1 MSFAA
6 ISLTAAV
13 AADVV
18 AVGAA
23 LMISRPRPRTL
34 VAGALTAA
42 CGLAGLLAAAGVLA
56 TGRPIAA
63 HFPHLLPFSGLNFRL
78 DAFGA
83 IFVLAAG
90 GVITAAA
97 LYGISYT
104 RDHLSG
110 RGFQALVPAF
120 ALTLLLV
127 PAADDVWTFLLVWE
141 LMALTSLLL
150 VMAEH
155 RRTRAAREAAV
166 WYGVMTHLGFI
177 ALLLAFSL
185 LAAHAG
191 DGSFA
196 AIERT
201 SASMTPATR
210 SVVFVLALVG
220 FGSKAGMVPLHA
232 WLPRAHPEAPSHISA
247 LMSAAMVNLG
257 IYGLVRVGFSFLGG
271 GPSWW
276 WLIVLTLGAISALFG
291 ILHALASTDLKRML
305 AYSTTENIGLIMIGI
320 GAAGLFATNGRPAL
334 ASAALGAALLWVVN
348 HAAFKGLLFLAAG
361 SVVRATGERDLD
373 RLGGLMER
381 MPTTGVFFMIGAV
394 AIIALPPLNGFISE
408 WLLLQSLFH
417 GVPSPVVIV
426 AVAIPLAIAVIAL
439 TAGLAAA
446 TFVKAAGT
454 GFLALPRSPEA
465 AAATE
470 SPGSMLLGMG
480 VLAGAC
486 GLLAVGVGALA
497 PGLERAIAALGVA
510 HHQAPFRIQDA
521 TLRLPGQTTGTS
533 IVLLAGAL
541 VVGTAVIALGLR
553 ALPGGAR
560 RRRAENWGCGRTQQT
575 ARMEYTAS
583 SFAEP
588 LVRVFDDVLHPD
600 LDVDVTHREES
611 RYYVEAIRLHRG
623 VKDAVEDRV
632 YQPVLRVITAWGTW
646 ARRIQ
651 NGSVHRY
658 LAYGFVALVVL
669 LLVATR

>member
-1 MSFAA
+1 VSFAA
-6 ISLTAAV
+6 ISMTAAV
-13 AADVV
+13 AAGVL
-18 AVGAA
+18 AVGVA
-23 LMISRPRPRTL
+23 LGIGHPRRRTL
-34 VAGALTAA
+34 VTGMLTTV
-42 CGLAGLLAAAGVLA
+42 CGFAGLLAAAGVLA
-56 TGRPIAA
+56 TGRPLEA
-63 HFPHLLPFSGLNFRL
+63 HFPRLLPFAGLSFRL

-83 IFVLAAG
+83 VFVLAAG
-90 GVITAAA
+90 GVVVAAA
-97 LYGISYT
+97 LYGIGYT

-110 RGFQALVPAF
+110 RSFQALVPAF

-127 PAADDVWTFLLVWE
+127 PAANDVWTFLLVWE
-141 LMALTSLLL
+141 LMAVTSLLL
-150 VMAEH
+150 VMAEQ

-196 AIERT
+196 AIGRT
-201 SASMTPATR
+201 SSSMAPAAR
-210 SVVFVLALVG
+210 SLVFVLALVG

-257 IYGLVRVGFSFLGG
+257 IYGIVRVGFAFLGG

-276 WLIVLTLGAISALFG
+276 WLVLLTLGAISALFG

-305 AYSTTENIGLIMIGI
+305 AYSTTENVGLIMIGI

-373 RLGGLMER
+373 RLGGLMRR
-381 MPTTGVFFMIGAV
+381 MPATGVFFMIGAV
-394 AIIALPPLNGFISE
+394 AIMALPPLNGFIGE

-454 GFLALPRSPEA
+454 GFLAMPRSPEA

-497 PGLERAIAALGVA
+497 GGLERAIAAVGVA
-510 HHQAPFRIQDA
+510 NHPAPFRVQGA
-521 TLRLPGQTTGTS
+521 TLSLPGQATGTS
-533 IVLLAGAL
+533 IVLLAGTL
-541 VVGTAVIALGLR
+541 VVGTALIAVGLR
-553 ALPGGAR
+553 ALPSAR

-611 RYYVEAIRLHRG
+611 RYYVEAIRLHGG

-632 YQPVLRVITAWGTW
+632 YQPVLRAITAWGSW